1 MQVGALNFGL
11 WLDLRRMLV
20 VHDRFQGGDSEG
32 DSGDIWARFGG
43 DAERDSE
50 GGAGEIRHGSLSIK
64 VLHAYVN

>member
-11 WLDLRRMLV
+11 WLDLRRMIV
-20 VHDRFQGGDSEG
+20 VHDRCQGEIQKEIQG
-32 DSGDIWARFGG
+32 IFGRG
-43 DAERDSE
+43 SREMRRDSE

>member
-32 DSGDIWARFGG
+32 DSGDIWARFEG
-43 DAERDSE
+43 DAERF
-50 GGAGEIRHGSLSIK
+50 GTVRSL
-64 VLHAYVN
+64 LRCCMHT